1 MYKRKIEYKFLNKKG
16 KIVNIG
22 YGVDNNFMRGMMTSM
37 VSFCLNNKDVA
48 FNFHIIT
55 DGISEENKNKLN
67 KIARQY
73 EVNIN
78 IYVID
83 INIFKQL
90 PVFVHLPIS
99 MYFRFMLPILLKNV
113 NKLFYVDADIICIK
127 RANNLF
133 DINLEENIIG
143 AVPDQNDERNNI
155 LGLKNHIYFNSG
167 MLVINVDKWNKMNFL
182 EEATKL
188 LINNPKVFKFPDQ
201 DVLNIILTGKV
212 KYLDTKFNCFVDYR
226 NCRKPI
232 KNEDIVLL
240 HFSALPKPWNI
251 AWNICKIAN
260 DFNRNL
266 YAYYE
271 QKTPW
276 KDIPLYKPKTYKE
289 IAAYVKALYNNHE
302 YVKVFI
308 WLMKYF
314 VIKKKFIIKGN
325 RE

>member
-1 MYKRKIEYKFLNKKG
+1 MINNMLLKTVEYKYHNLNEFL
-16 KIVNIG
+16 VHIG
-22 YGVDNNFMRGMMTSM
+22 YGVDNNFMRGMMTSI
-37 VSFCLNNKDVA
+37 VSFCLNNRDVA

-55 DGISEENKNKLN
+55 DNISEENKIKLK

-73 EVNIN
+73 EVNII

-83 INIFKQL
+83 INIFKQF

-99 MYFRFMLPILLKNV
+99 MYFRFILPILLKNA
-113 NKLFYVDADIICIK
+113 NKLFYIDADIICIK

-133 DINLEENIIG
+133 DIDLEKNIVG
-143 AVPDQNDERNNI
+143 AVPDQDDERNGI
-155 LGLKNHIYFNSG
+155 LKLKNHIYFNSG
-167 MLVINVDKWNKMNFL
+167 MLVINVDKWNKINFL

-188 LINNPKVFKFPDQ
+188 LINNPKIFKFPDQ

-226 NCRKPI
+226 NCREPI
-232 KNEDIVLL
+232 KNEDIILL

-251 AWNICKIAN
+251 AWSISKVAN

-271 QKTPW
+271 QRTPW

-289 IAAYVKALYNNHE
+289 IAVYVRALYGNQE
-302 YVKVFI
+302 YLKTCI
-308 WLMKYF
+308 WFLRYILSRAS
-314 VIKKKFIIKGN
+314 IKFK
-325 RE
+325 